1 MESYQFIENPLAESK
16 SISKS
21 VLKSLKMTSAQR
33 GLWAETVVRQF
44 LIQKK
49 WSILAC
55 REKYKFGEIDLI
67 VGRKKNIAIVEVK
80 YLNSEWMAFQRIDEK
95 QILRLKKNY
104 IYLSESEFKDKNVK
118 LFLCFV
124 KQDLKI
130 NWINLFE

>member
-1 MESYQFIENPLAESK
+1 
-16 SISKS
+16 
-21 VLKSLKMTSAQR
+21 MTSAQR